1 MAFKSISAP
10 DPETFWKEIIE
21 ETATVGLV
29 KKNRKTTLS
38 VSCKKQVLGYR
49 REWFMKRKTKTLLKA
64 IAVLLAAGGVSG
76 FLTKNS
82 MHVHDT
88 IH

>member
-1 MAFKSISAP
+1 
-10 DPETFWKEIIE
+10 
-21 ETATVGLV
+21 
-29 KKNRKTTLS
+29 
-38 VSCKKQVLGYR
+38 
-49 REWFMKRKTKTLLKA
+49 MKRKTKTLLKA
-64 IAVLLAAGGVSG
+64 IAVLLAAGGLSG

>member
-1 MAFKSISAP
+1 
-10 DPETFWKEIIE
+10 
-21 ETATVGLV
+21 
-29 KKNRKTTLS
+29 
-38 VSCKKQVLGYR
+38 
-49 REWFMKRKTKTLLKA
+49 MKRKTKTLLKA

-88 IH
+88 IHRNCLLLIHYMIFFVNFAHTGK

>member
-1 MAFKSISAP
+1 
-10 DPETFWKEIIE
+10 
-21 ETATVGLV
+21 
-29 KKNRKTTLS
+29 
-38 VSCKKQVLGYR
+38 
-49 REWFMKRKTKTLLKA
+49 MKRKTKTLLKV

-82 MHVHDT
+82 MYVHDT

>member
-1 MAFKSISAP
+1 MIFLERDNRRNCHCWPGK
-10 DPETFWKEIIE
+10 KRIE
-21 ETATVGLV
+21 
-29 KKNRKTTLS
+29 KTTPRNP
-38 VSCKKQVLGYR
+38 VIQVLGYR

-64 IAVLLAAGGVSG
+64 IAVLLAAGGLSG

>member
-1 MAFKSISAP
+1 
-10 DPETFWKEIIE
+10 
-21 ETATVGLV
+21 
-29 KKNRKTTLS
+29 
-38 VSCKKQVLGYR
+38 
-49 REWFMKRKTKTLLKA
+49 MKRKTKRLLKA
-64 IAVLLAAGGVSG
+64 IAVLLAAGSVSG